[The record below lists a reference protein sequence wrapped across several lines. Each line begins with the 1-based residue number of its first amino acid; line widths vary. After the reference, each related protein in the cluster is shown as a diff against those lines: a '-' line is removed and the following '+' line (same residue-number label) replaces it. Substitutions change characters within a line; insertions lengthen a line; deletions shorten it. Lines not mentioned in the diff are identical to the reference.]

1 MNTSFSIP
9 VLSANRI
16 CRIYLLCISPTSLS
30 HSYTDICHLV
40 HTGTDYLV
48 NIQNPSFRTFTVVFQ
63 PKEANSTEN
72 VIFIASD
79 DILEGSKQF
88 RLRIAAFRFIGQV
101 ATLFRAQDGL
111 TITFADVNIA
121 DDDCELRMQ
130 PDVC

>member
-9 VLSANRI
+9 VLSSNQI
-16 CRIYLLCISPTSLS
+16 CRIYLLCISCTSLS

-40 HTGTDYLV
+40 HTGSDYLV
-48 NIQNPSFRTFTVVFQ
+48 NIQNPSFRTFKVVFQ

-72 VIFIASD
+72 VIASY

-88 RLRIAAFRFIGQV
+88 RLQIAALRFIGQV

-111 TITFADVNIA
+111 TITFANVNIA